1 MLRHTPRKENS
12 TPKNKPGRPKG
23 SGVKKVECFN
33 CKEMVKASAF
43 CPKCGTGLATK
54 AVETTEPETHVETY
68 VEPEVQTE
76 IPEIDAFS
84 EQKVVIETIVAE
96 IKLSEPPT
104 EQESRPVE
112 ESNNI
117 VEAPVISPQ
126 RTPKKKNHK
135 QVLPEQVLPEQV
147 LPESAVAEK

>member
-43 CPKCGTGLATK
+43 CPKCGTGLTK
-54 AVETTEPETHVETY
+54 TVETTETHVETH

-84 EQKVVIETIVAE
+84 EQVIIETVSEPQAE
-96 IKLSEPPT
+96 TELSEPPVEPPVAET
-104 EQESRPVE
+104 EPVE
-112 ESNNI
+112 ESSNI
-117 VEAPVISPQ
+117 APVIFPVQ

-135 QVLPEQVLPEQV
+135 QVLPEQVLQ
-147 LPESAVAEK
+147 ESAVAEK